1 MLPNRIEMNKS
12 ILKCHSENRNS
23 PKKDLTHDLS
33 GKRKVSNSSHDVVS
47 SVVNK
52 CSKSYNGKMSEN
64 NSKPESKLHVKSYL
78 SSSPSRIVSEN
89 KHVYENIDS
98 QEEAIY
104 QNMIF
109 SEGKGLPQN
118 QSAQQIDVSSHQIS
132 RTDLHTSSGRRPTSK
147 NNFLSEVGVLTS
159 NKAKNHGRTIE
170 KRGNVKE
177 VFTIGQEYCIIQL
190 YRVFSNNGTFWIVFE
205 I

>member
-1 MLPNRIEMNKS
+1 MN
-12 ILKCHSENRNS
+12 
-23 PKKDLTHDLS
+23 
-33 GKRKVSNSSHDVVS
+33 
-47 SVVNK
+47 
-52 CSKSYNGKMSEN
+52 EN
-64 NSKPESKLHVKSYL
+64 NSKLESKLHIKSYL

-132 RTDLHTSSGRRPTSK
+132 RIDHHTSSDRRPTSK

-159 NKAKNHGRTIE
+159 NKAKNHSVTIQ
-170 KRGNVKE
+170 KRGNGKE
-177 VFTIGQEYCIIQL
+177 VFKIGQ
-190 YRVFSNNGTFWIVFE
+190 
-205 I
+205 

>member
-1 MLPNRIEMNKS
+1 MLQNPIEMNKS
-12 ILKCHSENRNS
+12 ILKCHSKNRNS
-23 PKKDLTHDLS
+23 PKKDSTHDLS
-33 GKRKVSNSSHDVVS
+33 DKRKGSNSSHDIVS

-52 CSKSYNGKMSEN
+52 CSKSYNGKTNEN
-64 NSKPESKLHVKSYL
+64 NSKLESKLHIKSYL

-132 RTDLHTSSGRRPTSK
+132 RIDLHTSSGRRPTSK

-159 NKAKNHGRTIE
+159 NKAKNHSLAIE
-170 KRGNVKE
+170 KRGNGKE
-177 VFTIGQEYCIIQL
+177 VFEMGQ
-190 YRVFSNNGTFWIVFE
+190 
-205 I
+205 